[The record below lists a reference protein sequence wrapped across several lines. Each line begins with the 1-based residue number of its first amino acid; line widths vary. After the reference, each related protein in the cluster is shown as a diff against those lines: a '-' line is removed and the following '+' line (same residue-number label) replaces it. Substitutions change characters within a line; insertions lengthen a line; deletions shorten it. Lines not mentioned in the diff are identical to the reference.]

1 MRTIKTVTVV
11 GANGTMGCNVSA
23 IFASFGNAKVYMVS
37 RNIEDAK
44 AAVEKAAKS
53 VRATAITANLIPA
66 DYSLL
71 SKCVAE
77 SDLIFESVAENFE
90 TKAEVTRKIAE
101 NIREKTVICSGTSGL
116 SITSLAQQLPEEL
129 RGCYL
134 GVHMFNPP
142 YYMTLCEVIP
152 TEYSDKALLNDIKD
166 YLAEVLLRTVVE
178 VADVPAFLGNRIGF
192 QFINQAM
199 QLAQDKAERGGID
212 YVDAIFGPF
221 SGRAMYPLVT
231 SDFVGLDVH
240 KAIVDNVYFNTEDKA
255 RDSFVFPEFAR
266 RLVSEGRLGRKSA
279 KGGLYRREKTE
290 DGKSRILVYDIMT
303 DGYREQTEYDFAFA
317 GKMNAFIKNG
327 EYSSAIAELLTD
339 VSAEAR
345 LCCEALLKYIVY
357 SLRCSLDFGGS
368 IHAADDVM
376 ATGYNWC
383 PPLAML
389 EAFETVKG
397 FKQIAKEKLAAEYL
411 ERYDFEEII
420 SKVEPSEYDYRRYFR
435 ASR

>member
-142 YYMTLCEVIP
+142 YYM
-152 TEYSDKALLNDIKD
+152 
-166 YLAEVLLRTVVE
+166 
-178 VADVPAFLGNRIGF
+178 
-192 QFINQAM
+192 
-199 QLAQDKAERGGID
+199 
-212 YVDAIFGPF
+212 
-221 SGRAMYPLVT
+221 
-231 SDFVGLDVH
+231 
-240 KAIVDNVYFNTEDKA
+240 
-255 RDSFVFPEFAR
+255 
-266 RLVSEGRLGRKSA
+266 
-279 KGGLYRREKTE
+279 
-290 DGKSRILVYDIMT
+290 
-303 DGYREQTEYDFAFA
+303 
-317 GKMNAFIKNG
+317 
-327 EYSSAIAELLTD
+327 
-339 VSAEAR
+339 
-345 LCCEALLKYIVY
+345 
-357 SLRCSLDFGGS
+357 
-368 IHAADDVM
+368 
-376 ATGYNWC
+376 
-383 PPLAML
+383 
-389 EAFETVKG
+389 
-397 FKQIAKEKLAAEYL
+397 
-411 ERYDFEEII
+411 
-420 SKVEPSEYDYRRYFR
+420 
-435 ASR
+435 